1 MNTRA
6 IAAKTILDILD
17 NKYSLLTIEQKLVKL
32 NLLEQDKSFIKLL
45 CYEFFRHYYSLE
57 KIIALY
63 LTQKLR

>member
-17 NKYSLLTIEQKLVKL
+17 NKYSLLTIGQKLVKL

-45 CYEFFRHYYSLE
+45 
-57 KIIALY
+57 
-63 LTQKLR
+63 